1 MYETLNAD
9 LGIDACNLSDLTA
22 EQVSC
27 FLGQWEEGASI
38 GTLTVFNNEKN
49 ILILNKDNEQYDTY
63 QELAESY
70 MGGSEETRKQ
80 LWEKCPNGMKD
91 TLRVMEHCLKCR
103 LISNELFRAEKN
115 VIKSKPSWLV
125 LDVLIKGCDSPR
137 AVTIAFRY
145 GMMQGKRMERV
156 RKNRKMESI

>member
-1 MYETLNAD
+1 MYETLNAE

-27 FLGQWEEGASI
+27 FLSQWEEGASI
-38 GTLTVFNNEKN
+38 GTLTVFNDESD
-49 ILILNKDNEQYDTY
+49 ILILNKDNELYDTY
-63 QELAESY
+63 RELAEAY
-70 MGGSEETRKQ
+70 MGGSAETRKQ
-80 LWEKCPNGMKD
+80 LWEKCPDGMKE
-91 TLRVMEHCLKCR
+91 TLRVMENCLKR
-103 LISNELFRAEKN
+103 RRISRELFRAGKN
-115 VIKSKPSWLV
+115 TIKSKPSWLV
-125 LDVLIKGCDSPR
+125 LDALIKGCDSPK

>member
-27 FLGQWEEGASI
+27 FLDQWEEGASI

-49 ILILNKDNEQYDTY
+49 ILILHKDNEQYDTY
-63 QELAESY
+63 RELAETY
-70 MGGSEETRKQ
+70 MGGSAETRKQ
-80 LWEKCPNGMKD
+80 LWEKCPNSMKD

-115 VIKSKPSWLV
+115 VIKSKHSWLV
-125 LDVLIKGCDSPR
+125 LDALIKGCNSPR
-137 AVTIAFRY
+137 AVTMAFRY
-145 GMMQGKRMERV
+145 GMMQGKRMERAK
-156 RKNRKMESI
+156 RK

>member
-1 MYETLNAD
+1 MYETLNTD

-63 QELAESY
+63 RELAETY
-70 MGGSEETRKQ
+70 MDGSAETRKQ

-115 VIKSKPSWLV
+115 AIKSKPSWLV
-125 LDVLIKGCDSPR
+125 LDALIKGCNSPQ
-137 AVTIAFRY
+137 AVTTAFRY
-145 GMMQGKRMERV
+145 GMMQGKRMERAK
-156 RKNRKMESI
+156 RK

>member
-1 MYETLNAD
+1 MYETLNAE

-27 FLGQWEEGASI
+27 FLCQWEEGASI

-49 ILILNKDNEQYDTY
+49 ILILNKDNELYDTY
-63 QELAESY
+63 RELAEAY
-70 MGGSEETRKQ
+70 MGGSSEIRKQ
-80 LWEKCPNGMKD
+80 LWEKCPDGMKE
-91 TLRVMEHCLKCR
+91 TLRVMENCMKHR
-103 LISNELFRAEKN
+103 RISRELFLAEKN
-115 VIKSKPSWLV
+115 TIKSKSSWLV
-125 LDVLIKGCDSPR
+125 LDALIKGYDSPR

>member
-1 MYETLNAD
+1 MYETLNAE

-27 FLGQWEEGASI
+27 FLSQWEEGASI
-38 GTLTVFNNEKN
+38 GTLTVFNDESD
-49 ILILNKDNEQYDTY
+49 ILILNKDNELYDTY
-63 QELAESY
+63 RELAEAY
-70 MGGSEETRKQ
+70 MGGSAETRKQ
-80 LWEKCPNGMKD
+80 LWEKCPDGMKE
-91 TLRVMEHCLKCR
+91 TLRVMENCLKR
-103 LISNELFRAEKN
+103 RRISRELFRAEKN
-115 VIKSKPSWLV
+115 TIKSKPSWLV
-125 LDVLIKGCDSPR
+125 LDALIKGCDSPK